1 MYDTL
6 VTLKR
11 GLTEILALRL
21 LLEGDQYGYQFV
33 RLIRERSEGK
43 VSLTEGALYTTL
55 YRLEAA
61 GHVTSEDTLVGLKR
75 RRRYYKISDQGRQ
88 YAADEIKKY
97 ERLSEGVMA
106 VLHYKPKSKSAK

>member
-11 GLTEILALRL
+11 GLTEILALKL

-33 RLIRERSEGK
+33 RLIKERSGGD

-61 GHVTSEDTLVGLKR
+61 GHVTSEDVLVGLKR
-75 RRRYYKISDQGRQ
+75 RRRYYSITDQGKK

-97 ERLSEGVMA
+97 ERLVGGVMK
-106 VLHYKPKSKSAK
+106 VLHYEA

>member
-11 GLTEILALRL
+11 GLTEILALKL

-33 RLIRERSEGK
+33 RLIRSRSDGDI
-43 VSLTEGALYTTL
+43 SLTEGALYTTL

-61 GHVTSEDTLVGLKR
+61 GHVTSEDVLVGLKR
-75 RRRYYKISDQGRQ
+75 RRRYCEV
-88 YAADEIKKY
+88 ADGGKKCAESEIGKY
-97 ERLSEGVMA
+97 GRLSGGVMK
-106 VLHYKPKSKSAK
+106 VLHYKGK

>member
-33 RLIRERSEGK
+33 RLIRDRSEGDI
-43 VSLTEGALYTTL
+43 SLTEGALYTTL
-55 YRLEAA
+55 YRLEAD
-61 GHVTSEDTLVGLKR
+61 GYVVSNDVLVGLKR
-75 RRRYYKISDQGRQ
+75 RRRYYHITDSGRE
-88 YAADEIKKY
+88 YAALEIAKY
-97 ERLSEGVMA
+97 ERLSGGVMR
-106 VLHYKPKSKSAK
+106 VIHYGEK

>member
-11 GLTEILALRL
+11 GLTEILALKL

-33 RLIRERSEGK
+33 RLIRSRSDGDI
-43 VSLTEGALYTTL
+43 SLTEGALYTTL

-61 GHVTSEDTLVGLKR
+61 GHVTSEDVLVGLKR
-75 RRRYYKISDQGRQ
+75 RRRYYKITDSGKK
-88 YAADEIKKY
+88 YAKSEIEKY
-97 ERLSEGVMA
+97 ERLSGGVMK
-106 VLHYKPKSKSAK
+106 VLHYKVK

>member
-11 GLTEILALRL
+11 GLTEILALKL

-33 RLIRERSEGK
+33 RLIRTRSEGDI
-43 VSLTEGALYTTL
+43 SLTEGALYTTL

-61 GHVTSEDTLVGLKR
+61 GHVTSEDVLVGLKR
-75 RRRYYKISDQGRQ
+75 RRRYYHISDQGRA
-88 YAADEIKKY
+88 YAATEIAKY
-97 ERLSEGVMA
+97 ERLSGGVMK
-106 VLHYKPKSKSAK
+106 VLHYTGE

>member
-11 GLTEILALRL
+11 GLTEILALNL

-33 RLIRERSEGK
+33 RLIRSRSEGDI
-43 VSLTEGALYTTL
+43 SLTEGALYTTL

-61 GHVTSEDTLVGLKR
+61 GHVTSEDVLVGLKR
-75 RRRYYKISDQGRQ
+75 RRRYYKITDQGKA
-88 YAADEIKKY
+88 YAKTEIEKY
-97 ERLSEGVMA
+97 ERLASGVMK
-106 VLHYKPKSKSAK
+106 VLKYKGE